1 MSFAACL
8 TLSTPL
14 LSLLLE
20 RLERYVPGGYHP
32 VHIGDQFHN
41 RYRVLHK
48 LGHGSYSTTWLARDQ
63 KTEKLVAVKVGT
75 ADSNPREADILSELS
90 PTNEPTTSAFGQ
102 FDISFPPILDRFKI
116 QGTNGLHPCYVT
128 LPARASLSD
137 AREASLKRLFQLNV
151 ARALAAQLALSV
163 AFLHS
168 KGLVHGDLHLGNVL
182 LRAPTAFQDL
192 PDQELY
198 DEYGQPQAEPVTRV
212 DGKRLPPGVPSYG
225 LSGIWLGECSEKITL
240 QEAKIWVSDLGEAFR
255 PSIENRYESITPVSG
270 RPPEFL
276 FKSGNQVSFSSDI
289 WTLACSIWNI
299 LSQRPLFDDCFFPDE
314 DDIMCQ
320 QIDFLGLSGLP
331 NSWWDKWE
339 RRSKY
344 FTETGE
350 PSHGREVLSWEYIFE
365 EDIQKARGNEGYP
378 QVSPAEKEAIFAMI
392 RPMLTFKPEDRC
404 TAAQVLQSKWM
415 TEWALPE
422 YQKIK

>member
-1 MSFAACL
+1 MNKLFPHLRLPRC
-8 TLSTPL
+8 PL
-14 LSLLLE
+14 RLVSPCRRRYFHYSSVHPNFKPESSPVEYNYIEDIE

-168 KGLVHGDLHLGNVL
+168 KGLVHGGRFNLRLNNGNTSQADLF
-182 LRAPTAFQDL
+182 RPAFRKRSF
-192 PDQELY
+192 ESSN
-198 DEYGQPQAEPVTRV
+198 
-212 DGKRLPPGVPSYG
+212 RLPRF
-225 LSGIWLGECSEKITL
+225 T
-240 QEAKIWVSDLGEAFR
+240 
-255 PSIENRYESITPVSG
+255 
-270 RPPEFL
+270 
-276 FKSGNQVSFSSDI
+276 
-289 WTLACSIWNI
+289 
-299 LSQRPLFDDCFFPDE
+299 
-314 DDIMCQ
+314 
-320 QIDFLGLSGLP
+320 
-331 NSWWDKWE
+331 
-339 RRSKY
+339 RS
-344 FTETGE
+344 
-350 PSHGREVLSWEYIFE
+350 RIV
-365 EDIQKARGNEGYP
+365 
-378 QVSPAEKEAIFAMI
+378 
-392 RPMLTFKPEDRC
+392 
-404 TAAQVLQSKWM
+404 
-415 TEWALPE
+415 
-422 YQKIK
+422 